1 MESRPSRVEEEAAAN
16 LLDIQRYGSGMSER
30 QTSLVDVR
38 ETARAFVAG
47 AFNALRKEFV
57 IPTPVFHPYVRVGRD
72 YFGDTTRSVPAYHD
86 LEKRLDELYP
96 NRFAEPL
103 KRRHAEFASGYIF
116 SFLEACIARCGRLG
130 YYDEHDHFDP
140 NSDAVTKTIEEL
152 IAVLDSVTYEVVCC
166 RFVSHLTTENNA
178 EITLGDITVVSEP
191 EGFGGLTERI
201 AGEIAGGWSAFNR
214 DDPRPYDPPHALLI
228 IRERTDDPEPYEVA
242 QRLSNKLERFLLLA
256 RLFSAGTVHSLFE
269 VRGMTTLVSR
279 MNPYMTEFRGSRTLV
294 RRAVWLDEQHAPAF
308 EAIGEL
314 VDKADIK
321 REGMAATSFD
331 VALGK
336 FNSSHHHENPYEAL
350 VDLATALEAI
360 LAGGETETEG
370 LTLRLRNRAAAVL
383 ATDGDPA
390 RAVFGDVGL
399 LYGLRSKLVHGG
411 QIKQSDLRRDLG
423 KISTMPEGE
432 AENRFG
438 VAIGYAV
445 DRMRDLVRRAI
456 LARLCLAAEPDPVW
470 PFSGGIGVDALLSDD
485 ETRGRWRVSWHAK
498 LAGLGIEAAA
508 NPPPQA
514 VDFLTPHEHS
524 SPEAAAS
531 SRPTRRRG
539 EHEGDPARPSEL

>member
-1 MESRPSRVEEEAAAN
+1 MS
-16 LLDIQRYGSGMSER
+16 GSGNVER
-30 QTSLVDVR
+30 QTSRVDVR

-47 AFNALRKEFV
+47 AFDALRKEFV
-57 IPTPVFHPYVRVGRD
+57 IPTPVFHPYVQVGRD
-72 YFGDTTRSVPAYHD
+72 YFGDTIRSVPAYHA

-96 NRFAEPL
+96 HRFAEPL

-116 SFLEACIARCGRLG
+116 SFLEACVARCGRLA
-130 YYDEHDHFDP
+130 YYDEQDHFDP
-140 NSDAVTKTIEEL
+140 NSDAVSETIDEL
-152 IAVLDSVTYEVVCC
+152 FAVLDAPTYEVVCC
-166 RFVSHLTTENNA
+166 RFVSHLATDNNA
-178 EITLGDITVVSEP
+178 EITLGDVTVVPEP

-201 AGEIAGGWSAFNR
+201 AREIAGGWGAFNR
-214 DDPRPYDPPHALLI
+214 DDPRPYDPLHAILI
-228 IRERTDDPEPYEVA
+228 ARERTKDHEPYEVA

-256 RLFSAGTVHSLFE
+256 RLFSAGTVYSVFE

-279 MNPYMTEFRGSRTLV
+279 MSPYMTLFRGSRTLV
-294 RRAVWLDEQHAPAF
+294 RRTVWLNERHAPAF
-308 EAIGEL
+308 EAIGAL
-314 VDKADIK
+314 VDRADVK

-336 FNSSHHHENPYEAL
+336 FNSSHHQENPYETL

-360 LAGGETETEG
+360 LAGGEPETES
-370 LTLRLRNRAAAVL
+370 LTLRLRNRAAAL
-383 ATDGDPA
+383 LSADGDPA

-411 QIKQSDLRRDLG
+411 QIKQRELRRDLG

-470 PFSGGIGVDALLSDD
+470 PFSGSTSVDALLSDD
-485 ETRGRWRVSWHAK
+485 ETRGHWRASWHAK
-498 LAGLGIEAAA
+498 LAAFGIEAAA
-508 NPPPQA
+508 NPPSKA
-514 VDFLTPHEHS
+514 VDFLTPHERS
-524 SPEAAAS
+524 STEDAVAARAT
-531 SRPTRRRG
+531 PARG
-539 EHEGDPARPSEL
+539 ERERNPPNPSGP